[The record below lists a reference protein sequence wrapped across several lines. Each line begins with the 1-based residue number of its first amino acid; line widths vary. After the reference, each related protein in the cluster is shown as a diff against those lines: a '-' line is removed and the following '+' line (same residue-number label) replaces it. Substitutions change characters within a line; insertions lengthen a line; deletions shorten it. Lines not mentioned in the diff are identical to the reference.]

1 MCTVEWWTHHHT
13 GHGFACEKL
22 PITRQDDGFSC
33 GLLAYNALTHW
44 ANPEKYPLIDATKV
58 DDARL
63 EILLGVIIQ
72 HLNNLVSILFI
83 RSDQSSSP

>member
-1 MCTVEWWTHHHT
+1 MCTVELWTHHHT
-13 GHGFACEKL
+13 RHGFSCEKL
-22 PITRQDDGFSC
+22 PITIQDDGFSC
-33 GLLAYNALTHW
+33 GLLDYNALTHW

-63 EILLGVIIQ
+63 EILLGGIRQ
-72 HLNNLVSILFI
+72 HLNNVVSILFV

>member
-1 MCTVEWWTHHHT
+1 MQDY
-13 GHGFACEKL
+13 GFL
-22 PITRQDDGFSC
+22 C